1 LNAPITEGAISTML
15 VHLANIS
22 YRVGRTLQFDPETYT
37 CKGDEEANAL
47 FRRKYRAPFEVPQL
61 VS

>member
-1 LNAPITEGAISTML
+1 ML

-22 YRVGRTLQFDPETYT
+22 YRVGRTLHFDPETFT
-37 CKGDEEANAL
+37 CKGDQEANAL
-47 FRRKYRAPFEVPQL
+47 FRRKYRAPFEVPKL